1 MNYRLL
7 IVNALMLMYWE
18 TQTKAGSDS
27 RSLVKRVLKDV
38 KPEKGITDTQQTQEI
53 FNSLKTLIIKMSA
66 NPSLAESKELIIQ
79 NVRILASE
87 EPSIIDMVES
97 GLEAKMD
104 EEQIKR
110 HCRNIILDL
119 NEFARKADF
128 KVQLADYSKK
138 ILYGEEDF
146 ELNAIARAMCNHF
159 ETFAMEKSSSPQ
171 SAPGIM
177 DFVDFTNVDSVR
189 EMFEKAKKQIS
200 PEEIIKFPMQ
210 GLNRMFGEQGGGR
223 RGECILVGGLQ
234 HHFKSGLTMMM
245 TRGAAIHNY
254 PKPTNPD
261 KKPAIILISSE
272 NDLPINIRTMYKQCI
287 EPTLGRSI
295 ALKDI
300 DPNEAAQYMHDKFGE
315 KGWHFLMFRI
325 NPDEFTFDSLQS
337 LVLGLEADNYE
348 IIVCTFDYL
357 AMMSTKGFDN
367 GGITGRDKQA
377 LFKRTRNFMVVH
389 NVLFITPHQL
399 STEAL
404 AIERDRPNQF
414 LNEILNR
421 AYYNECKTIAQEV
434 DMELNIQ
441 KQVIDGVAYLNIGR
455 GKHRGVDNT
464 PLDHQRC
471 TYRFT
476 PMGILDDID
485 GDDTSMRKPGGASQ
499 SEGGGGASNGW
510 QQSFDDDGGFPH

>member
-18 TQTKAGSDS
+18 TQASAGSDS
-27 RSLVKRVLKDV
+27 KSLVKRVLKDV
-38 KPEKGITDTQQTQEI
+38 KVEKGVSDTEQTIEI
-53 FNSLKTLIIKMSA
+53 FNSLKTLILKMTA
-66 NPSLAESKELIIQ
+66 NPSLAQSKELISQ
-79 NVRILASE
+79 NVRILAAE
-87 EPSIIDMVES
+87 EPSIIDMIEQ
-97 GLEAKMD
+97 GLHAKMD
-104 EEQIKR
+104 EEAIKR
-110 HCRNIILDL
+110 HCRTLIMDL
-119 NEFARKADF
+119 NEFARKAEF
-128 KVQLADYSKK
+128 KVKLADYSKK
-138 ILYGEEDF
+138 ILYGDGEF
-146 ELNAIARAMCNHF
+146 ELNEIARAMVNHF
-159 ETFAMEKSSSPQ
+159 EYYAMEKNDSPQ
-171 SAPGIM
+171 NAPGVM
-177 DFVDFTNVDSVR
+177 DFVDFTNVESVKA
-189 EMFEKAKKQIS
+189 MFEKAKKQVS
-200 PEEIIKFPMQ
+200 KEEIIKFGLQ

-223 RGECILVGGLQ
+223 RGEAVLVGGLQ

-245 TRGAAIHNY
+245 TKGAALYNK
-254 PKPTNPD
+254 PKLQDPN
-261 KKPAIILISSE
+261 KKPAIVLISSE

-287 EPTLGRSI
+287 EPTLGRPI

-300 DPNEAAQYMHDKFGE
+300 NPNDAAQYMHDKFAE
-315 KGWHFLMFRI
+315 NGWHFLMFRI

-337 LVLGLEADNYE
+337 LFLGLEADGYE

-377 LFKRTRNFMVVH
+377 LFKRTRNFMVLH

-434 DMELNIQ
+434 DMEINIQ
-441 KQVIDGVAYLNIGR
+441 KQIVDGVAYLNLGR

-476 PMGILDDID
+476 DIGIPDDID
-485 GDDTSMRKPGGASQ
+485 GEDLSMKKPGAQ
-499 SEGGGGASNGW
+499 TASEGGGAGW
-510 QQSFDDDGGFPH
+510 HQSFEDINDFQQH